1 MIIYCTHG
9 IFVQF
14 LPILS
19 FLIFSNALLFK
30 CILHGILYSRL
41 ISQEEIS
48 FIIYNINTGTVLWFI
63 LNTNSCDHQMLPWV
77 NISCTENGPHT
88 VCSFLVH
95 LINNRFD
102 QFWNVY
108 NISWMKQ
115 LHCQHGSLCYIIKL
129 IETWGF
135 HPVTLIGTLLHIQF
149 NPSYKLKA
157 VDIDAPYSKTDLKGI
172 WIKENLRNIRKID
185 FYQVFFN

>member
-1 MIIYCTHG
+1 
-9 IFVQF
+9 
-14 LPILS
+14 
-19 FLIFSNALLFK
+19 
-30 CILHGILYSRL
+30 
-41 ISQEEIS
+41 
-48 FIIYNINTGTVLWFI
+48 
-63 LNTNSCDHQMLPWV
+63 
-77 NISCTENGPHT
+77 
-88 VCSFLVH
+88 
-95 LINNRFD
+95 
-102 QFWNVY
+102 
-108 NISWMKQ
+108 MKQ

-135 HPVTLIGTLLHIQF
+135 HTVTLIGTLLHIQF